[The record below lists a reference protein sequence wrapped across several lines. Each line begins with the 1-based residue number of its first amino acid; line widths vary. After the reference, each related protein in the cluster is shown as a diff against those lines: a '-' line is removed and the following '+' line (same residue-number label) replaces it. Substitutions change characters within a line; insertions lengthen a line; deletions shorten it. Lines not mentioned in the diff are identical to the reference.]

1 MLKRKQQ
8 IITKIHLVLS
18 TLIVGPISIV
28 YGFFPDV
35 ELELFPKTIDEYNF
49 YKAVMGLY
57 LAFTAIWV
65 LGIFKT
71 YYLNVALISNITFM
85 LGLGFGRS
93 LRVGVDGIPT
103 SGFIFGTIGEL
114 FFGFYGVF
122 IINSKYYKKV

>member
-18 TLIVGPISIV
+18 TLIVVPISIV

-35 ELELFPKTIDEYNF
+35 ELELLPKTIDEYNF

-57 LAFTAIWV
+57 LAFNAIWV

-71 YYLNVALISNITFM
+71 YYLKVALISNITFM
-85 LGLGFGRS
+85 LGLGFGRLLS
-93 LRVGVDGIPT
+93 VGVDGIPT
-103 SGFIFGTIGEL
+103 SGFILGTIGEL
-114 FFGFYGVF
+114 FLGFYGLWVLKT
-122 IINSKYYKKV
+122 SASQ

>member
-18 TLIVGPISIV
+18 TLIVVPISIV

-35 ELELFPKTIDEYNF
+35 ELELLPKTIDEYNF

-71 YYLNVALISNITFM
+71 YYLKVALISNITFM
-85 LGLGFGRS
+85 LGLGFGRLLS
-93 LRVGVDGIPT
+93 VGVDGIPT
-103 SGFIFGTIGEL
+103 SGFILGTIGEL
-114 FFGFYGVF
+114 FLGFYGLWVLKT
-122 IINSKYYKKV
+122 SASQ

>member
-18 TLIVGPISIV
+18 TLIVGYISIV
-28 YGFFPDV
+28 YGFFPDI

-57 LAFTAIWV
+57 LAFNAIWV

-71 YYLNVALISNITFM
+71 YYLKVALISNIIFM
-85 LGLGFGRS
+85 LGLGFGRLLS
-93 LRVGVDGIPT
+93 VSVDGIPT

-114 FFGFYGVF
+114 FLGFYGVF